1 MSLVPH
7 GGQLVELFPSS
18 NERESAAEAS
28 QSLVAITLSPRQLCD
43 IELLLNGG
51 FSPLTGFLGQ
61 KDYESVLKEMRLTS
75 GVLWPIPITLDVSQK
90 VADAI
95 KLGQRI
101 VLQDSAKR
109 VIALMDVTDRWQ
121 PDKHQEAQMVFGTSD
136 DGHPG
141 VATLMHQTGAV
152 YLGGPLIAVQLP
164 HQTDFPDLRKTPQ
177 DLRNAFQAHN
187 WQKVVA
193 FQTRNPMHRAHIEL
207 TLLAA
212 QQVDGHILIHPV
224 VGMTKP
230 GDINYITRLHCYQHV
245 LKYYP
250 ENSTQ
255 LSLLPIAMRMAGP
268 REALWH
274 GIIRKNYGC
283 THFIV
288 GRDHAGPGK
297 DRHGKDFYSPYAAQ
311 ELFAHYQQELVIS
324 LVPFKEMVYIQQTGI
339 YKSVDEVSAADVVMS
354 ISGTEIRKRLQEGQ
368 EIPAWFSYPE
378 VIEELREAYRLEGA
392 AVNVV

>member
-1 MSLVPH
+1 MSLIPH
-7 GGQLVELFPSS
+7 GGQLVELFPSIQ
-18 NERESAAEAS
+18 ERQSLLQQA

-43 IELLLNGG
+43 IELILNGG
-51 FSPLTGFLGQ
+51 FSPLTGFLSQ
-61 KDYESVLKEMRLTS
+61 KDYVSVLQDMRLTS
-75 GVLWPIPITLDVSQK
+75 GILWPIPITLDMSAA
-90 VADAI
+90 VANSI
-95 KLGQRI
+95 SIGQRI
-101 VLQDSAKR
+101 VLRDNAQR

-121 PDKHQEAQMVFGTSD
+121 PDKLYEAQMVFGTATD
-136 DGHPG
+136 DHPG
-141 VATLMHQTGAV
+141 VATLMHQTGDV
-152 YLGGPLIAVQLP
+152 YLGGSLMGMQLP
-164 HQTDFPDLRKTPQ
+164 HQTDFLDLRKTPQ
-177 DLRNAFQAHN
+177 DLRNEFQTRG
-187 WQKVVA
+187 WQKIVA

-212 QQVDGHILIHPV
+212 RQVGGHTLIHPV

-230 GDINYITRLHCYQHV
+230 GDINYITRLHCYQHI

-250 ENSTQ
+250 ANSTQ

-297 DRHGKDFYSPYAAQ
+297 DRHGKDFYDPYAAQ
-311 ELFAHYQQELVIS
+311 ELFTQYQKELVIA

-339 YKSVDEVSAADVVMS
+339 YKSVDEVNANEVVMS

-378 VIEELREAYRLEGA
+378 VIEELRKAYRQGGA
-392 AVNVV
+392 AVSIV